1 MSNLQFL
8 YIKINYIDWSK
19 VNNVGVDFVYSYYVI
34 SMLGLENVYR
44 ECLIMKQVQLC
55 SFKFV

>member
-8 YIKINYIDWSK
+8 YIKINCIDWSN

-44 ECLIMKQVQLC
+44 ECCNTI
-55 SFKFV
+55 